1 MHKYVYIYIHI
12 YIMYIYIICDERR
25 ESLQQI
31 ADVYFQECSTSIA
44 ISAACFNVEIELR
57 SILQSLCL
65 S

>member
-1 MHKYVYIYIHI
+1 
-12 YIMYIYIICDERR
+12 MYIYIICDERR